1 MLTVHRHV
9 HRLTERLPHRLG
21 SHALIEGRLRS
32 ESVEGAQN
40 EITHEGTT
48 LHLTELIA
56 HGDEELASG
65 HALRALASEVRVEV
79 AVKLIRKRV
88 GHAGD
93 RAELF
98 EDRETLAHLNENLR
112 ERLV

>member
-32 ESVEGAQN
+32 DSVEGAQN

-93 RAELF
+93 GAELF

>member
-1 MLTVHRHV
+1 VLTGGGNV
-9 HRLTERLPHRLG
+9 HRLTQRLPDRFR
-21 SHALIEGRLRS
+21 SDPLIECGLRGKP
-32 ESVEGAQN
+32 VQRPQH
-40 EITHEGTT
+40 EIAHEGTT
-48 LHLTELIA
+48 LYLTELIA

-65 HALRALASEVRVEV
+65 HALGTLGSEVRVEV
-79 AVKLIRKRV
+79 AVELVGKRV

-93 RAELF
+93 GAELF